1 MDLGSKLKA
10 LRQSKGITQKAL
22 ADKLD
27 ISAGLYNKYEKY
39 GVRPPY
45 ETLLR
50 IANFYGVS
58 VNHLLEEEIGSTNSF
73 VLTTDFKTRIN
84 ELRTSKNLSQED
96 LANMLCLEKSTISK
110 WERGINYPNQNIQ
123 NMLADIFGVSVDYL
137 LGRTESP
144 VANAY
149 VPDAVVSFDVL
160 GKVAGGYGGSV
171 EEIST
176 GDRITLPIEMLGGR
190 PATDYFVLQV
200 KGNSMYPKILD
211 GDKVLVLRTESVDSG
226 TTAVVLYNGDEA
238 TIKKVFY
245 ENEQWVD
252 LVPNNPEYEKRRI
265 FAEDCDKF
273 RVLGKAVRLIREI

>member
-1 MDLGSKLKA
+1 MRLREIRKA
-10 LRQSKGITQKAL
+10 KGIKQEVLCQQLGITQ
-22 ADKLD
+22 
-27 ISAGLYNKYEKY
+27 SGLSSW
-39 GVRPPY
+39 
-45 ETLLR
+45 ETGR
-50 IANFYGVS
+50 TTPT
-58 VNHLLEEEIGSTNSF
+58 STS
-73 VLTTDFKTRIN
+73 L
-84 ELRTSKNLSQED
+84 
-96 LANMLCLEKSTISK
+96 
-110 WERGINYPNQNIQ
+110 NQ
-123 NMLADIFGVSVDYL
+123 LADILGVSVDYL

-176 GDRITLPIEMLGGR
+176 GDKITLPIEMLGGR

-273 RVLGKAVRLIREI
+273 RVLGKAMRLIRDI